1 MNNEVFKNTK
11 FNTLNPKVNNLRK
24 KILDVTTL
32 IPINQ
37 DNADEQILEKKNG
50 DIVKKILDAS
60 G

>member
-1 MNNEVFKNTK
+1 MNNEVFKNTT

-24 KILDVTTL
+24 KTLDLTTL
-32 IPINQ
+32 FPINQ
-37 DNADEQILEKKNG
+37 DNADEQNLEKKNG

>member
-37 DNADEQILEKKNG
+37 DNADEQNLEKKNE

>member
-24 KILDVTTL
+24 KILDLTTL
-32 IPINQ
+32 FPINQ
-37 DNADEQILEKKNG
+37 DNADEQNLEKKNG

>member
-37 DNADEQILEKKNG
+37 DNADEQNLEKKNG